1 MTRHETAPEHGW
13 PGRFFLWTGT
23 LFLAFFILAVL
34 TALLGRGEELAGRE
48 LLALLLLLVVLAAG
62 FVVLRDVVRFRRWA
76 WPVVMVLLGIFLG
89 NLLVAVAWADLSFPL
104 RAAAVAGV
112 MAVAGWLR
120 YFWMRRD
127 EFT

>member
-1 MTRHETAPEHGW
+1 MTRHETAPEHGR
-13 PGRFFLWTGT
+13 PGRLFLWTGT

-62 FVVLRDVVRFRRWA
+62 FVVLRDIARFRRWA

-89 NLLVAVAWADLSFPL
+89 NLLVAAAWTDLSFPL